1 MSFYISDM
9 LETCPFCGKS
19 FKRLKTHLPHC
30 KYAPVAQATQA
41 SKSPITAAHLQNY
54 PSSVNKSS
62 LPSLALLETAKR
74 GKKSAKKTE
83 KPSPPPSSASSSPTK
98 KSKKTL
104 ESSSTAALPSLPT
117 TQKKKHRLVDD
128 IKPVPL
134 PPLSINPPI
143 TKPKKK
149 GLHAPKEYSDSE
161 TGSKTLRGTEAASTG
176 LLLSPEPSLAPDLLS
191 CTSPVSHGD
200 RGRLVTS
207 SKLKMTENTG
217 STKPALDPGPVRL
230 QPKDAAKKKPQ
241 RQKSGLAVEA
251 TPPSVSQGP
260 GQQGLKDGG
269 LQGPSCGD
277 CAWAEGAEV
286 EKNRGSSGRE
296 VEKMERLHWPGVDQI
311 RPVLQDHTILSNLN
325 TESQTSILDQIKST
339 TAVQSADHLFNMI
352 DSRRPVRDLSE
363 SSQAVSLLC
372 PVDVPVLPAST
383 PVPLTRTGNKT
394 IMTSLPSSLTRSPG
408 LLNTSHTRE
417 TLPVVWSSTVPPCP
431 APVIME
437 TAQSLRQGMELK
449 TKAQQLAEQEAVGA
463 VTQRA
468 LGEVRLR
475 QLPGWLAD
483 QLPNHPREAAH
494 MLHRGWQ
501 WYYRRYIDVKKGGV
515 GGVAMLLAG
524 YCVLSYTWNYPHI
537 KRDRWRRYH

>member
-1 MSFYISDM
+1 M

-41 SKSPITAAHLQNY
+41 SKNPITASHQQNH
-54 PSSVNKSS
+54 PSPVNTSS
-62 LPSLALLETAKR
+62 IPSLALLETANANKR
-74 GKKSAKKTE
+74 SSGKKSAKKTE

-104 ESSSTAALPSLPT
+104 ESSSPAALPSLPT
-117 TQKKKHRLVDD
+117 TQKKKHRIVDD

-134 PPLSINPPI
+134 PLLSINPPI

-149 GLHAPKEYSDSE
+149 GVRAPKEYSDS
-161 TGSKTLRGTEAASTG
+161 GSKTLLGTEAASTG
-176 LLLSPEPSLAPDLLS
+176 LLLSPEPSLAPDLVS

-200 RGRLVTS
+200 TGRPVTS

-217 STKPALDPGPVRL
+217 STKSALDPGPVRL

-241 RQKSGLAVEA
+241 RQKAGLAVEA

-260 GQQGLKDGG
+260 GQQGLMDGG

-277 CAWAEGAEV
+277 GAWAEGAEV
-286 EKNRGSSGRE
+286 ERNRGSSGRE
-296 VEKMERLHWPGVDQI
+296 VEKMERLHWSGVDQI

-325 TESQTSILDQIKST
+325 TESQKSILDQIKST
-339 TAVQSADHLFNMI
+339 TAVQSANHLFNMI

-363 SSQAVSLLC
+363 SSALR
-372 PVDVPVLPAST
+372 PVNVPVLPAST
-383 PVPLTRTGNKT
+383 PVPRTRTGNKT

-408 LLNTSHTRE
+408 LLNTSHTRD
-417 TLPVVWSSTVPPCP
+417 TPPVVWSSTVPPRP
-431 APVIME
+431 APVVMDI
-437 TAQSLRQGMELK
+437 AQSLRQGMELK
-449 TKAQQLAEQEAVGA
+449 TKAQQLAEQEALGA

-468 LGEVRLR
+468 LGEVTLR